1 MSFFYPN
8 ESKFIEG
15 KIQFNYPEKTMYRR
29 DIDEKLTFSET
40 IKKPNQYV
48 ELEGNLID
56 IKDKYY
62 ELKFSDREL
71 QFQDLK
77 MKSGTFYAKKL
88 YVYNLLHHNI
98 SQYSNQ
104 NIVGEI
110 VIEHENQTPQKS
122 NVYSCFLLQ
131 NSNENNTRTV
141 DELLQM
147 IKQKD
152 NKNSELL
159 NMQLNL
165 NDGIPPQKEVIYY
178 QHLDPAR
185 KKHIYI
191 FLEPIK
197 VNQESADFLKTLT
210 GKTNLFETNAPM
222 DKKYFSVD
230 FVPKSDKEGFASM
243 FSTKEGMNGYYLDC
257 KPAGETEETTP
268 GYVAP
273 VTSKFTK
280 SKAKT
285 DGLSIMVNL
294 LLFFIV
300 SIAVYFNVPYLY
312 KKLII
317 EKYPKPDDDDYKSIA
332 GVDIAI
338 ILVNFI
344 LVILFLVGS
353 GLEMENFFLMGIIWF
368 LLMFMSIMA
377 LQIRKVTDEFW
388 TTKNYKRKPPT
399 EDFHEAGNLFSFV
412 AKMFSD
418 ILNNVS
424 TPSGM
429 FALGTLAVGVFGT
442 LATVLGLRLTGKI
455 NETQAAIAFFVG
467 LFISVKFFL
476 MSYLFAV
483 VENKSGGDADA
494 GSPDA
499 AGAGPADADAAD
511 AGSPDAAG
519 AGPADAETG
528 TDVSI

>member
-48 ELEGNLID
+48 EIEGNLID

-110 VIEHENQTPQKS
+110 VIEHESQSPKKS

-131 NSNENNTRTV
+131 NSNENNTRSV
-141 DELLQM
+141 DELFQM

-152 NKNSELL
+152 SKNSELL

-165 NDGIPPQKEVIYY
+165 NDSIPPQKEVIYY
-178 QHLDPAR
+178 EHLDPSR

-191 FLEPIK
+191 FLDPIK
-197 VNQESADFLKTLT
+197 VNQESAEFLKTLT
-210 GKTNLFETNAPM
+210 SKTNLFETNAPM

-243 FSTKEGMNGYYLDC
+243 LSTKEGMNGYYLDC
-257 KPAGETEETTP
+257 KPSGETEETTP

-312 KKLII
+312 KKLVI
-317 EKYPKPDDDDYKSIA
+317 EKYPKQDENEYKSIA
-332 GVDIAI
+332 GVDVTI
-338 ILVNFI
+338 IIINFI
-344 LVILFLVGS
+344 LIILFLVGS
-353 GLEMENFFLMGIIWF
+353 GFEMENFFLMGIIWF

-377 LQIRKVTDEFW
+377 LQIRKLTDDFW
-388 TTKNYKRKPPT
+388 STKNYKRKPPS
-399 EDFHEAGNLFSFV
+399 EDYHDAGNFFSFV
-412 AKMFSD
+412 TQLISD
-418 ILNNVS
+418 ILQNIS
-424 TPSGM
+424 KASGM
-429 FALGTLAVGVFGT
+429 FVLGTLAVGVFGT
-442 LATVLGLRLTGKI
+442 LATVLGLRLTGQL
-455 NETQAAIAFFVG
+455 NEKQAAIAFFVG
-467 LFISVKFFL
+467 LFISIKLFV

-483 VENKSGGDADA
+483 RKNNGDSSADQ
-494 GSPDA
+494 D
-499 AGAGPADADAAD
+499 
-511 AGSPDAAG
+511 
-519 AGPADAETG
+519 E
-528 TDVSI
+528 I